1 MSNDSSCSSNLDTF
15 QMYQDFDI
23 IFDDPMPRRDRWD
36 HTQIDWDAHV
46 EKLCHEQHFKREYRM
61 SLEAFNK
68 LVFILSLSLR
78 RNNMYSHMST
88 PISPIIIVG
97 IGIRYLAGGELSD
110 ILHVFG
116 VSVVEAYNYIE
127 CFIES
132 TLRCDSMRITLP

>member
-1 MSNDSSCSSNLDTF
+1 
-15 QMYQDFDI
+15 
-23 IFDDPMPRRDRWD
+23 
-36 HTQIDWDAHV
+36 
-46 EKLCHEQHFKREYRM
+46 M

-68 LVFILSLSLR
+68 LVFILSPSLQ

-88 PISPIIIVG
+88 AISPIIIVG
-97 IGIRYLAGGELSD
+97 IGIRYLTGGELSD

-116 VSVVEAYNYIE
+116 VSVAEAYNYIE